1 MIEFIVKYWVEALFS
16 AIVFVLGFLCKRFY
30 SLYKKE
36 QKREKEVEQEHL
48 ADEFKTFADEE
59 HKKILDIIHEN
70 VVASNNADLEI
81 KKELTSMNESL
92 SLLKMG
98 LLGIQGPGF
107 KAKCKQLLG
116 ANHVITLEEWEEIN
130 NDHDIYNSLGGN
142 HNGDRL
148 YGDVSYK
155 YHSQLKK

>member
-1 MIEFIVKYWVEALFS
+1 MIEFILEYWLEALFGV
-16 AIVFVLGFLCKRFY
+16 AVGVLSFFCKRFY

-36 QKREKEVEQEHL
+36 QQREKEVEQEHIT
-48 ADEFKTFADEE
+48 DEFKSFADEE

-70 VVASNNADLEI
+70 VVASKNADVEI
-81 KKELTSMNESL
+81 KKELAVMNEGL
-92 SLLKMG
+92 ELLKMG

-107 KAKCKQLLG
+107 KAKCKYLLG
-116 ANHVITLEEWEEIN
+116 ADHVITLEEWEEIN

-148 YGDVSYK
+148 YNDVSYK
-155 YHSQLKK
+155 YHSQLQK

>member
-1 MIEFIVKYWVEALFS
+1 MIEFILEYWLEGLFS
-16 AIVFVLGFLCKRFY
+16 AIVFVLSFFCKRFY

-48 ADEFKTFADEE
+48 SKEFRTYADEE

-70 VVASNNADLEI
+70 VVASKKADVEI
-81 KKELTSMNESL
+81 KKELAVMNEGL
-92 SLLKMG
+92 ELLKMG

-107 KAKCKQLLG
+107 KAKCKYLLG
-116 ANHVITLEEWEEIN
+116 ADHVITLEEWEEIN

-148 YGDVSYK
+148 YNDVSYK
-155 YHSQLKK
+155 YHSQLQK